1 MIRNKFIEIIS
12 TRESQMAIGLGI
24 LILIGIALNK

>member
-1 MIRNKFIEIIS
+1 MIRDKFIEIIS
-12 TRESQMAIGLGI
+12 TRESQMVIGLGI

>member
-1 MIRNKFIEIIS
+1 MIRDKFIEIIS
-12 TRESQMAIGLGI
+12 TRESNIVIGLGI